1 MKRVSL
7 LATLALACA
16 FTACKKDNEKPK
28 STSELLMA
36 KTWKMTGLM
45 EQVGS
50 TTATDEFATA
60 QNCEKD
66 NLYKF
71 EANNKFTL
79 DEGALKCGSTDPQAI
94 SGNWALTNS
103 DKTLTA
109 VAVDQASFT
118 SIEITGTIEKISATE
133 FVLKDTDTS
142 GGTTTVTTATFK
154 AQ

>member
-36 KTWKMTGLM
+36 KSWKMTALT
-45 EQVGS
+45 EQVG
-50 TTATDEFATA
+50 TAAASNEYTSMAA
-60 QNCEKD
+60 CEKD

-71 EANNKFTL
+71 EASNKFTL
-79 DEGALKCGSTDPQAI
+79 DEGPLKCSNSDPQSI

-109 VAVDQASFT
+109 VAIDQASMS
-118 SIEITGTIEKISATE
+118 SIEMTGTIEKISASE

-142 GGTTTVTTATFK
+142 GGTTTVVTATFT